1 MSYQNAID
9 LLPKEVIEQVQQ
21 YTDGQTIYIPR
32 KESNKK
38 RWGENTDTKQLIA
51 SRNQRIYLDFRN
63 GMSIEQLAEK
73 YFLVEKS
80 IQRILRQENP

>member
-9 LLPKEVIEQVQQ
+9 LLPKEIVEQVQE
-21 YTDGQTIYIPR
+21 YADGQVIYIPK

-38 RWGENTDTKQLIA
+38 RWGENTDTKQLLA
-51 SRNQRIYLDFRN
+51 SRNHSICLDFNN
-63 GMSIEQLAEK
+63 GMNIRQLSEK

-80 IQRILRQENP
+80 IQRILRQTDQ

>member
-21 YTDGQTIYIPR
+21 YADGQTIYIPR

-63 GMSIEQLAEK
+63 GMSIEQLAAK